1 MRTKILYEDK
11 HIIVV
16 HKPAGIAVQSGRV
29 GQTDVESELKN
40 HLAAASGGEHQ
51 KGKQPYLG
59 IIHRLDQPVE
69 GVLVFAKTQQAAAAL
84 NSQLAGADFCK
95 DYFAVVCGKP
105 EPKRQELVD
114 YIKKEGSVA
123 KICPPSEEMAAKGEV
138 SQMRGKGAG
147 TQQKPDAPK
156 KAVLSYEVLLS
167 KPVGQEEIS
176 LLTVRLK
183 TGRFHQIRAQLSHAG
198 YPLLGDAKYGSE
210 KSRALSGSL
219 QVRNAALCAVHL
231 SFRHPVSGK
240 QMEYTVNSEQ
250 PVFAF
255 LYE

>member
-16 HKPAGIAVQSGRV
+16 HKPAGIAVQSGRI
-29 GQTDVESELKN
+29 GQADVESELKN
-40 HLAAASGGEHQ
+40 YLAADSKGSQ

-59 IIHRLDQPVE
+59 VIHRLDQPVE
-69 GVLVFAKTQQAAAAL
+69 GVLVFAKTPQAAAAL
-84 NSQLAGADFCK
+84 NRQLAGEDFCK

-105 EPKRQELVD
+105 EPAKQELVD
-114 YIKKEGSVA
+114 YIKKEGGLA
-123 KICPPSEEMAAKGEV
+123 KICLPSADTAAK
-138 SQMRGKGAG
+138 
-147 TQQKPDAPK
+147 
-156 KAVLSYEVLLS
+156 KAMLSYEVLFS
-167 KPVGQEEIS
+167 KTMGQEEIS
-176 LLTVRLK
+176 MLAIRLK

-219 QVRNAALCAVHL
+219 QVCNVALCAVHL
-231 SFRHPVSGK
+231 SFLHPVSGK
-240 QMEYTVNSEQ
+240 KMEYNVSPEQ
-250 PVFAF
+250 SIFAF

>member
-40 HLAAASGGEHQ
+40 YLAADSKSNQ
-51 KGKQPYLG
+51 KGKPPYLG
-59 IIHRLDQPVE
+59 VIHRLDQPVE
-69 GVLVFAKTQQAAAAL
+69 GVLVFAKTPQVAAAL
-84 NSQLAGADFCK
+84 NSQLAGDNFCK

-114 YIKKEGSVA
+114 YIKKEGSLA
-123 KICPPSEEMAAKGEV
+123 KVCPSFGDRMTSGEV
-138 SQMRGKGAG
+138 PPACEKEAG
-147 TQQKPDAPK
+147 PRPKPDEPK
-156 KAVLSYEVLLS
+156 KAVLSYEVLMS
-167 KPVGQEEIS
+167 KAVGQEEIS
-176 LLTVRLK
+176 LLAVRLK

-210 KSRALSGSL
+210 RSCALSQDL
-219 QVRNAALCAVHL
+219 QVRNVALCAVHL

-240 QMEYTVNSEQ
+240 KMEYTVNPEQ
-250 PVFAF
+250 SIFAF